1 MTKLRPIAFALAVA
15 AIVAAVH
22 AGEPAKGKALIPRDV
37 LFGNPD
43 RAAVRLSP
51 DGQQLAYIAPLDGV
65 MNIWVAPAADP
76 SAAKAITHDKGRG
89 IRQYFWAYT
98 NQHILY
104 LQDKDGDEN
113 WRVYSLDLRSGEA
126 KDLTPAKGVQ
136 ARIQEV
142 SEKHPA
148 EILIAL
154 NDRNPQ
160 LHDIY
165 RVNVDTGEKKLVLE
179 NDGYAG
185 YLTDDDYAVRF
196 AMRITPDGGSEVL
209 ERTPQG
215 EWTFDVDA
223 GPVLAGFS
231 PAANAYGVA
240 AARAQGR
247 FDHAYDAIRVLAE
260 LVLHANGYAVS
271 KGTHQHQRVIDSLE
285 FSLGGDFAAEVAF
298 FDQAR
303 RLRHQ
308 SMYERTG
315 VVQQKDADDLLDAA
329 KRLYTRIQQW
339 LPEKLPKQ

>member
-1 MTKLRPIAFALAVA
+1 MTKLRPIAVALAVA
-15 AIVAAVH
+15 ALVAVAH
-22 AGEPAKGKALIPRDV
+22 AGEPAKGKTLIPRDV

-51 DGQQLAYIAPLDGV
+51 DGKQLAYIAPLDGV

-76 SAAKAITHDKGRG
+76 NAAKAITHDKGRG
-89 IRQYFWAYT
+89 IRSYFWAFT

-113 WRVYSLDLRSGEA
+113 WRIYSLDPRSGEA

-165 RVNVDTGEKKLVLE
+165 RVNIETGDKKLVME
-179 NDGYAG
+179 NEGYVG

-196 AMRITPDGGSEVL
+196 ATRVTPDL
-209 ERTPQG
+209 
-215 EWTFDVDA
+215 
-223 GPVLAGFS
+223 
-231 PAANAYGVA
+231 
-240 AARAQGR
+240 RA
-247 FDHAYDAIRVLAE
+247 
-260 LVLHANGYAVS
+260 
-271 KGTHQHQRVIDSLE
+271 
-285 FSLGGDFAAEVAF
+285 
-298 FDQAR
+298 
-303 RLRHQ
+303 
-308 SMYERTG
+308 
-315 VVQQKDADDLLDAA
+315 
-329 KRLYTRIQQW
+329 
-339 LPEKLPKQ
+339 